1 MEYSISNICDNSIG
15 ASSLAS
21 DELRVLRKSQV
32 SHHES
37 DDDVATARSDAALIG
52 LEMER
57 TICNFDATGLSISEE
72 PRENGFRF
80 MESDPLGLRQPS
92 HLRVRPEPVSI
103 EAFNAAIWRGM
114 YADPMADSITLS
126 EEEDNDPSFPIER
139 IFDLP
144 ETHQVW
150 VRDDTNAWQ
159 QRTDLF
165 IREGVIL
172 SSSNELSA
180 ATVFSS

>member
-1 MEYSISNICDNSIG
+1 
-15 ASSLAS
+15 
-21 DELRVLRKSQV
+21 
-32 SHHES
+32 
-37 DDDVATARSDAALIG
+37 
-52 LEMER
+52 
-57 TICNFDATGLSISEE
+57 
-72 PRENGFRF
+72 
-80 MESDPLGLRQPS
+80 
-92 HLRVRPEPVSI
+92 
-103 EAFNAAIWRGM
+103 
-114 YADPMADSITLS
+114 MADSITLS